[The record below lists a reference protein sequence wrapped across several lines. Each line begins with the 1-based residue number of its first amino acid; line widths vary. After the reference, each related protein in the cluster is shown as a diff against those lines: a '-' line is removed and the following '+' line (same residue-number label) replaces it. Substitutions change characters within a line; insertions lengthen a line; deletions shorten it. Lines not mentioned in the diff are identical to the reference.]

1 MSTGKFPNSARD
13 GPGSARQHRIR
24 GEKEVFSMNQ
34 PSCQRAR
41 DQEARQRAAAI
52 LAQSQPMEPAMKR
65 YAHPIPCWSAPAWSP
80 PSVGGEGMDRVL
92 EELARQ
98 NQLLMDL
105 LGAVNSLTAATLSI
119 RSRFVGEA

>member
-1 MSTGKFPNSARD
+1 
-13 GPGSARQHRIR
+13 
-24 GEKEVFSMNQ
+24 MNQ
-34 PSCQRAR
+34 PACQRAR

-52 LAQSQPMEPAMKR
+52 LAEPAMKR
-65 YAHPIPCWSAPAWSP
+65 YAHPIPCWSAPVWSP
-80 PSVGGEGMDRVL
+80 PPLGGEGMDRVL

-119 RSRFVGEA
+119 RSRFVGEP

>member
-1 MSTGKFPNSARD
+1 MTQPACQST
-13 GPGSARQHRIR
+13 
-24 GEKEVFSMNQ
+24 
-34 PSCQRAR
+34 R

-52 LAQSQPMEPAMKR
+52 LAQSHPAEPAMKR
-65 YAHPIPCWSAPAWSP
+65 YAHPIPCWSAPVWSP
-80 PSVGGEGMDRVL
+80 PPAGGEGMDRVL

-119 RSRFVGEA
+119 RSRFVGES

>member
-1 MSTGKFPNSARD
+1 MSQST
-13 GPGSARQHRIR
+13 
-24 GEKEVFSMNQ
+24 
-34 PSCQRAR
+34 CQRAR
-41 DQEARQRAAAI
+41 DQAARQRAAVI
-52 LAQSQPMEPAMKR
+52 LAQRQPVEPAMKR
-65 YAHPIPCWSAPAWSP
+65 YTHPIPCWNAPVWSP
-80 PSVGGEGMDRVL
+80 PSVEEEAMDRVL

>member
-13 GPGSARQHRIR
+13 GLGSVHRHKIR
-24 GEKEVFSMNQ
+24 GEKEVFSMSQ
-34 PSCQRAR
+34 STCQRAR
-41 DQEARQRAAAI
+41 DQAARQRAAAI

>member
-1 MSTGKFPNSARD
+1 
-13 GPGSARQHRIR
+13 
-24 GEKEVFSMNQ
+24 MNQ
-34 PSCQRAR
+34 PACQSAR

-52 LAQSQPMEPAMKR
+52 LAQSHPAEPAMKR
-65 YAHPIPCWSAPAWSP
+65 YAHPIPCWSAPVWSP
-80 PSVGGEGMDRVL
+80 PPLGGESMDRVL

-119 RSRFVGEA
+119 RSRFVGEP

>member
-1 MSTGKFPNSARD
+1 
-13 GPGSARQHRIR
+13 
-24 GEKEVFSMNQ
+24 MNQ
-34 PSCQRAR
+34 PACQRAR

-65 YAHPIPCWSAPAWSP
+65 YAHPIPCWSGPVWSP
-80 PSVGGEGMDRVL
+80 PSAGGEGMDRVL
-92 EELARQ
+92 EELTRQ

-119 RSRFVGEA
+119 RSRLVGEA